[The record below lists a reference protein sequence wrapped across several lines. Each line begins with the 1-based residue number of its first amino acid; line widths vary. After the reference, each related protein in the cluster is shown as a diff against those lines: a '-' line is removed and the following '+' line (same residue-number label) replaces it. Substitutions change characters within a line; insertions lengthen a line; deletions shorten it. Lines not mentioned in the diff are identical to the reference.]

1 MKILTFE
8 QRTPEWFDARRGI
21 PTASN
26 FSKILTTKGEKSKQW
41 DDYRNKLA
49 AARVSGVDEEP
60 FTSKSIE
67 KGIEQEGESRLVYEM
82 FKEVFVEE
90 VGFCLSD
97 CGRFGASPDGLVGKD
112 GMVELKNPKG
122 KTLVKYTLKN
132 KLPST
137 YFQQVHGQM
146 YVTDRKWCDFVSYC
160 PGLPLLIVRVKP
172 SRMFYDA
179 LDMYLPMFCDELD
192 EVCKMLEE
200 KKRRQHEQL

>member
-26 FSKILTTKGEKSKQW
+26 FSKILTTKGVKSKQW
-41 DDYRNKLA
+41 DDYINTLA
-49 AARVSGVDEEP
+49 AARVSGVDEES
-60 FTSKSIE
+60 FTSKSIQ
-67 KGIEQEGESRLVYEM
+67 KGIEQEAESRLVYEM
-82 FKEVFVEE
+82 VNEVFVDE
-90 VGFCLSD
+90 VGFCLSG

-122 KTLVKYTLKN
+122 KTSVKYLRKGR
-132 KLPST
+132 LPST
-137 YFQQVHGQM
+137 YFQQVQSQM
-146 YVTDRKWCDFVSYC
+146 YVTKRKWCDFVSYY

-172 SRMFYDA
+172 NRVFYAA
-179 LDMYLPMFCDELD
+179 LDEYLPIFCDELD
-192 EVCKMLEE
+192 EVCRILEE